1 MVGRS
6 VVPMLISRGHDILAT
21 DIRAPT
27 IRWKPDHPAEGRLDV
42 RDKLTF
48 AAMASAWRAEAIV
61 HLAAMTNMEE
71 CERLPNAA
79 WLTNAIGAQN
89 AAHVARRGGL
99 SLVAV
104 STSTVFDGELPRAYN
119 ELDTVRPISA
129 YGKSKAAGERKVF
142 EILPDALILRAGWM
156 AGGGANVDHKFVG
169 RIVQQ
174 LVSGETKLRAV
185 NDRFGS
191 LTCAPCF
198 AECLANLIMDSKSG
212 IYHLVNRGYVTRY
225 NIACAI
231 VEYLGFE
238 NVEIWP
244 TAETAFADEYSAPRP
259 KHEMLD
265 DCRLRLEGT
274 SRLAEWRTGLMRYL
288 REWY

>member
-1 MVGRS
+1 
-6 VVPMLISRGHDILAT
+6 
-21 DIRAPT
+21 
-27 IRWKPDHPAEGRLDV
+27 
-42 RDKLTF
+42 
-48 AAMASAWRAEAIV
+48 
-61 HLAAMTNMEE
+61 
-71 CERLPNAA
+71 
-79 WLTNAIGAQN
+79 
-89 AAHVARRGGL
+89 
-99 SLVAV
+99 
-104 STSTVFDGELPRAYN
+104 
-119 ELDTVRPISA
+119 
-129 YGKSKAAGERKVF
+129 
-142 EILPDALILRAGWM
+142 
-156 AGGGANVDHKFVG
+156 
-169 RIVQQ
+169 
-174 LVSGETKLRAV
+174 
-185 NDRFGS
+185 
-191 LTCAPCF
+191 
-198 AECLANLIMDSKSG
+198 MDSKSG